1 MTTARERVLF
11 ILPVEPWCRDS
22 GSNLIMADLLQALA
36 RARGVELFVVYLRR
50 GPDGCAE
57 GRAEGLAE
65 VTIGVEGIA
74 KWKSILRSAIT
85 GAAPVQTRF
94 DDRRVAAMV
103 SEAVRARGFHPT
115 IVHVEH
121 LPLVAIGHALR
132 REFDCP
138 LAFRA
143 HNIESLL
150 WSRILGLPGALG
162 RFVARRMARAEA
174 RAMESCDLTLAI
186 SDVDLEWAR
195 RHAPAARAELL
206 PCSLLIDRYDAIPS
220 TAPGP
225 KPRIAFVGGLEW
237 APNEAGL
244 RWFVHEVLPLI
255 VEKVPDVRLAVLAR
269 GADSRD
275 WLVGNPNVD
284 IMPARQDARQHFAA
298 SDVSIA
304 PLLEGGGVRIKIPES
319 LALGCPVVATSI
331 GGEGLELPG
340 LIQADGPADFAAG
353 CLEMLSTAADPGR
366 RASMRAAVADR
377 HGADSVAASLVEL
390 WHSLGSGGEAAATS
404 GAPLRQHVSLG

>member
-1 MTTARERVLF
+1 MTAPRERVLF

-22 GSNLIMADLLQALA
+22 GSNLIMADLLQALS
-36 RARGVELFVVYLRR
+36 RSDEVDLLVVYLRR
-50 GPDGCAE
+50 GPEGCAE
-57 GRAEGLAE
+57 GRPQGLAE
-65 VTIGVEGIA
+65 VTIGVHGIA
-74 KWKSILRSAIT
+74 KWKSIVRSAIT

-103 SEAVRARGFHPT
+103 SEEVRKRGFRPT
-115 IVHVEH
+115 IIHVEH
-121 LPLVAIGHALR
+121 LPLVAIGASLR
-132 REFDCP
+132 AEFGCP

-174 RAMESCDLTLAI
+174 RAIESCDVTLEI
-186 SDVDLEWAR
+186 SDVDLQWAR
-195 RHAPAARAELL
+195 THAPAARSELL

-225 KPRIAFVGGLEW
+225 QPRIAFVGGLEW

-244 RWFVHEVLPLI
+244 RWFVHEVLPRV
-255 VEKVPDVRLAVLAR
+255 VERIPDVRLAVLAR

-275 WLVGNPNVD
+275 WLTGNPNVD
-284 IMPARQDARQHFAA
+284 IMPAHLDARRHFAA

-319 LALGCPVVATSI
+319 LALGCPVVATPI

-340 LIQADGPADFAAG
+340 LTMAAEPSAFAAAVVDTLLAPADP
-353 CLEMLSTAADPGR
+353 ER
-366 RASMRAAVADR
+366 RARMRAAVARR
-377 HGADSVAASLVEL
+377 HGADSIAGSLVAL
-390 WHSLGSGGEAAATS
+390 WRSSRPSRADGSGS
-404 GAPLRQHVSLG
+404 GAPRRAHVSL

>member
-1 MTTARERVLF
+1 MTPRERVLF
-11 ILPVEPWCRDS
+11 VLPVEPWCRDS

-36 RARGVELFVVYLRR
+36 GESDVDLFVVYLRR
-50 GPDGCAE
+50 GPDDCAA
-57 GRAEGLAE
+57 GRASALAE

-74 KWKSILRSAIT
+74 KWKSILRSAVT

-94 DDRRVAAMV
+94 DDRRVAALV
-103 SEAVRARGFHPT
+103 SAAVRAHGFRPT
-115 IVHVEH
+115 LVHVEH
-121 LPLVAIGHALR
+121 LPLVAIGDALR
-132 REFDCP
+132 TEFDCP

-143 HNIESLL
+143 HNIETLL
-150 WSRILGLPGALG
+150 WSRVLGLPGALG

-174 RAMESCDLTLAI
+174 RAMERCDLTLAI

-195 RHAPAARAELL
+195 AHAPAARAELL
-206 PCSLLIDRYDAIPS
+206 PCSLLIERYDAIPS
-220 TAPGP
+220 TDAGP
-225 KPRIAFVGGLEW
+225 HPRIAFVGGLEW

-255 VEKVPDVRLAVLAR
+255 VDRVPDVRLAVLAR
-269 GADSRD
+269 GADTRD
-275 WLVGNPNVD
+275 WLIGNPNVD
-284 IMPARQDARQHFAA
+284 IMPARQDARRHFAA

-340 LIQADGPADFAAG
+340 LIQADSPEAFAAG
-353 CLEMLSTAADPGR
+353 CIERLRAAKDPGR
-366 RASMRAAVADR
+366 RAAMRAAVAER
-377 HGADSVAASLVEL
+377 HGADSVARSLIEFWRSIGTNTKRGPTRSAS
-390 WHSLGSGGEAAATS
+390 S
-404 GAPLRQHVSLG
+404 PQHVSLG